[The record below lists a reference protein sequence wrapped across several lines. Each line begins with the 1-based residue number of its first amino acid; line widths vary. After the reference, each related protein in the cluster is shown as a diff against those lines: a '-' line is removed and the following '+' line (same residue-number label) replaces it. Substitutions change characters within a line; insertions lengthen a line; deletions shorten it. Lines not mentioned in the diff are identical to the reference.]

1 MEMRT
6 AYDFSPLYRS
16 MIGVDRIADLIESA
30 TRSEGDRGY
39 QTYDVDKTN
48 DEGYRI
54 TLATAGFGAHELEI
68 TAQPNLLIVAGRKA
82 QDEEAEGARTYLHRG
97 IAARNFERTFEL
109 ADHVVVKS
117 AAYDNGVL
125 AIDLAREVPEAL
137 KPRRI
142 EIGAPEATPNVR
154 RIDSDQAEPL
164 AARLGRPHQSA
175 GKSRRD
181 AETLS
186 H

>member
-1 MEMRT
+1 MRT

-16 MIGVDRIADLIESA
+16 MIGVDRMADLIDSA
-30 TRSEGDRGY
+30 MRSEGDRSY
-39 QTYDVDKTN
+39 PPYDVEKTS
-48 DEGYRI
+48 DDGYRI
-54 TLATAGFGAHELEI
+54 TLAAAGFGAHELEI

-82 QDEEAEGARTYLHRG
+82 KEDDDSARTYLHRG
-97 IAARNFERTFEL
+97 IAARNFERKFEL

-117 AAYDNGVL
+117 ASYDNGVL

-154 RIDSDQAEPL
+154 RINNDQTERH
-164 AARLGRPHQSA
+164 AA
-175 GKSRRD
+175 
-181 AETLS
+181 
-186 H
+186 